1 MNKIEVLAIYMLE
14 DGFQIEAHPLVTTP
28 DGEFVRER
36 LIDMLPVI
44 VKQLKNPY
52 DAHKVKNSKG
62 DEYGVLWPIQNLQEP
77 NRKPN

>member
-1 MNKIEVLAIYMLE
+1 MNKIEILTIYMLE
-14 DGFQIEAHPLVTTP
+14 DGFQIEAHPLISEP

-44 VKQLKNPY
+44 VQQLKNPY

-62 DEYGVLWPIQNLQEP
+62 DEYGVLWPIQGLQEP